1 MSDGVL
7 CFAHNNGK
15 IDYLKQAISLAKR
28 VKKHLNL
35 PTTVVTSTPND
46 LTKTDKKIFD
56 HVIEVE
62 DQNSNLKRY
71 YNGTLHHHNL
81 VFKNASRSNSYKLS
95 PYDKTIVLDTDYIIC
110 NDSLKHCFKQ
120 TQDFL
125 IYDQATDLCQ
135 WRKLEEFDYIKNTGI
150 KFYWATCFFFNK
162 TEETKIFFNL
172 LQHIQ
177 KNYQHYTKVYNL
189 DKTFRN
195 DHLFSIG
202 IHMMNGFEKG
212 NWAGQLPGKMF
223 YSLDRDF
230 VHSIKDNH
238 IKVLVEKQ
246 NYIGEYVLASTRNC
260 NVHLMNKFSLAE
272 HING

>member
-1 MSDGVL
+1 MSNGVL

-15 IDYLKQAISLAKR
+15 IDYLKQAIFLAKR
-28 VKKHLNL
+28 VKKYLNL
-35 PTTVVTSTPND
+35 PTTVVTSTPKD
-46 LTKTDKKIFD
+46 LTAKDKKIFD
-56 HVIEVE
+56 SVIEVE

-71 YNGTLHHHNL
+71 YNGTLHHHQL
-81 VFKNASRSNSYKLS
+81 VFKNASRSNSYDLT
-95 PYDKTIVLDTDYIIC
+95 PYENTIVLDTDYIIC
-110 NDSLKHCFKQ
+110 NDTLLNCFNQ
-120 TQDFL
+120 TQNFL
-125 IYDQATDLCQ
+125 IYDKATDLCD
-135 WRKLEEFDYIKNTGI
+135 WRKLEEFDYIKDTGI
-150 KFYWATCFFFNK
+150 KFYWATCFFFTKNS
-162 TEETKIFFNL
+162 ETKLFFNL

-177 KNYQHYTKVYNL
+177 KNYEHYRKVYNL

-212 NWAGQLPGKMF
+212 DWAGQLPGKMF

-230 VHSIKDNH
+230 VHSIKDNCVK
-238 IKVLVEKQ
+238 ILVEKQ
-246 NYIGEYVLASTRNC
+246 NYSGEYVLASTKDC